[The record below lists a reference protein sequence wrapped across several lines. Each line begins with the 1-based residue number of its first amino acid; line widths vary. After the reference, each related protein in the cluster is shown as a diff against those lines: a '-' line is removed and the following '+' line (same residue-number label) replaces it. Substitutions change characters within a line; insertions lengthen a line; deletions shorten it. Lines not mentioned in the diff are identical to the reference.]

1 MLLRIRWSSEGGQ
14 GRNKA
19 FRHWWCRQPSFRHKT
34 VAAAPQPQKSAQ
46 TCKLVPRRISPHAYN
61 THTHTHT
68 HHTIQHTTPTH
79 PPTHTHTPH
88 NTTHHTHP
96 PAHPPSHTQCHTH
109 KNARTYARTH
119 ANARAH
125 TRTVHLS
132 SSEMRSN
139 VGNDKSVG
147 GQLKPYRR

>member
-1 MLLRIRWSSEGGQ
+1 MQVPCSLERMLLRIRWSSEGGQ

-68 HHTIQHTTPTH
+68 HTHTTQYNTPH
-79 PPTHTHTPH
+79 PPTRPRTHTHTE
-88 NTTHHTHP
+88 
-96 PAHPPSHTQCHTH
+96 CHTH

-125 TRTVHLS
+125 TRTGHLS